1 MSEVTPV
8 GPTGAAPAHMEAV
21 LRVLKD
27 SMEIQEEALARLLAS
42 MGVGENLD
50 VTA

>member
-1 MSEVTPV
+1 MSEVTSV
-8 GPTGAAPAHMEAV
+8 GSTGAGSAHMEAV
-21 LRVLKD
+21 LRVLND
-27 SMEIQEEALARLLAS
+27 SMELQEDALARLLAS

>member
-1 MSEVTPV
+1 MSEITPIS
-8 GPTGAAPAHMEAV
+8 PAGAASVPMEAV

-27 SMEIQEEALARLLAS
+27 SMKIQEEALARLLAS

>member
-1 MSEVTPV
+1 MSEITPI
-8 GPTGAAPAHMEAV
+8 GPTSAASAHMEAM

-27 SMEIQEEALARLLAS
+27 SMEIQEDALARLLAS